1 MIERLQHAVELL
13 DDQVEPAERVRFE
26 LTELL
31 LKMGTTPKTASVL
44 MARPW
49 RASTRTRR
57 LLAGALALSRTFR

>member
-1 MIERLQHAVELL
+1 
-13 DDQVEPAERVRFE
+13 
-26 LTELL
+26 
-31 LKMGTTPKTASVL
+31 MGTTPKTASVL